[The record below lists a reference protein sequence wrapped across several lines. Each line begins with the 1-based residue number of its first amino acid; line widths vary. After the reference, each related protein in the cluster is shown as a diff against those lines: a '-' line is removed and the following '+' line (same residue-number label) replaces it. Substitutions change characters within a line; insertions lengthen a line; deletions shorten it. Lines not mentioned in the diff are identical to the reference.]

1 MSAVPSGVTQQLL
14 SVNVGTPREVSWRGQ
29 TVRTAIFKEPVAGR
43 RMVRRLNVEGDGQA
57 DLEAHG
63 GEHRAVFVYD
73 EGSVGHWATTLARSD
88 LSPGCFGENFTVQ
101 GMGDDVVCVGDVFR
115 IGGAVFEV
123 SQPRVTCFKIGLRL
137 DEPRMPSLLYRAGR
151 PGFYMRVLEEGEVGA
166 GDAIEKLSGGP
177 RAMTVREISAL
188 LYLPGHDPGRV
199 RQALEIPALPE
210 GWRTSFRALLDQSD
224 AGAAGN
230 HGLTRAFPPPAWRG
244 FRDFRVAEVS
254 PESVDVRSFRLEPVD
269 GMPLPV
275 HRPGVSVSVRIA
287 RPEPEPP
294 LLRSYS
300 LSAPFDPR
308 CYRISVKRISATGA
322 SGYLH
327 EHVRAGDVVELAAP
341 RGAFVLDVEDATPVV
356 LVSAGIGITP
366 LLAMLAELSRAG
378 SRRMVWWVHGARN
391 SAEMAFASE
400 VRAHLAELPR
410 ARSRL
415 CFSRPVEGDEAG
427 RDFDRVGRVDL
438 EALLEL
444 EVPRGGDY
452 YLCGPA
458 SFMDE
463 LSAEL
468 LTWGVAR
475 EHVHSEAFGPASVA
489 SGLAPHVP
497 AGSRGSGAEVS
508 FARSGLTVPWDE
520 ARFGSLLE
528 LAEACDVPV
537 DWSCRA
543 GVCHRCESALVD
555 GDVRYTAEPLDAP
568 APGNVL
574 LCSTCPAGAVTLDL

>member
-1 MSAVPSGVTQQLL
+1 MTRRLL

-29 TVRTAIFKEPVAGR
+29 PVRTAIFKDPVAGR
-43 RMVRRLNVEGDGQA
+43 RMVRRLNIEGDGQA

-73 EGSVGHWATTLARSD
+73 QESVRHWATSLGRTD
-88 LSPGCFGENFTVQ
+88 LTPGSFGENFTVQ

-137 DEPRMPSLLYRAGR
+137 EEPRMPSLLYRAGR
-151 PGFYMRVLEEGEVGA
+151 PGFYLRVLEEGEVEA
-166 GDAIEKLSGGP
+166 GDFIEKLSGGP
-177 RAMTVREISAL
+177 GGMTVREISAL

-199 RQALEIPALPE
+199 GQALEIPALPD
-210 GWRTSFRALLDQSD
+210 GWRTSFRALLDQSE

-230 HGLTRAFPPPAWRG
+230 HGLTRAFPPPAWPG
-244 FRDFRVAEVS
+244 FREFRVAAVN
-254 PESVDVRSFRLEPVD
+254 PESVDVLSFRLEPVD

-275 HRPGVSVSVRIA
+275 HQPGVSVSVRVS

-322 SGYLH
+322 SGHLH
-327 EHVRAGDVVELAAP
+327 EHVQPGDIVELAAP
-341 RGAFVLDVEDATPVV
+341 RGAFVLDVEEETPVV

-366 LLAMLAELSRAG
+366 LLAMLAQLSRVG

-391 SAEMAFASE
+391 GAELAFASE
-400 VRAHLAELPR
+400 VRAQLAELPL
-410 ARSRL
+410 ARSL
-415 CFSRPVEGDEAG
+415 VCFSRPADGDEAG
-427 RDFDRVGRVDL
+427 RDFDRAGRADL
-438 EALLEL
+438 EALLNL
-444 EVPRGGDY
+444 DVPRDADY
-452 YLCGPA
+452 YLCGPSA
-458 SFMDE
+458 FMDD
-463 LSAEL
+463 LSTGL

-475 EHVHSEAFGPASVA
+475 ERIHAEAFGPASVT
-489 SGLAPHVP
+489 SGLPPHVP
-497 AGSRGSGAEVS
+497 EGPAGSGAEVS

-520 ARFGSLLE
+520 NRFGSLLD

-555 GDVRYTAEPLDAP
+555 GDVSYIAEPLDTP

-574 LCSTCPAGAVTLDL
+574 LCSACPGGPVTLDL